1 MATGATVG
9 AWALVLSLWGEP
21 LSPHLSSLPKAL
33 CPLPK
38 SPQNF
43 PGTWIPLF
51 RLPHTP
57 CASFISSISF
67 PAPPPWCCFP
77 GAAVGSRNLTAQIG
91 KPLVLNCKGAPK
103 KPPQQLEWKLVSGSP
118 VIPCPPT
125 SPPCLMSLFP
135 KGLHYLGPSLLSPE
149 HRPDRSLEDPVS
161 PGRSLG

>member
-1 MATGATVG
+1 MATRATVG

-21 LSPHLSSLPKAL
+21 PSPHLSSLLKAL

-38 SPQNF
+38 SSQNF
-43 PGTWIPLF
+43 PGTWIPLS

-57 CASFISSISF
+57 CASLISPISF
-67 PAPPPWCCFP
+67 PAPPPWCCLP
-77 GAAVGSRNLTAQIG
+77 GVAAGSRNLTAQIG

-118 VIPCPPT
+118 VTPCP
-125 SPPCLMSLFP
+125 PPCLMSPFP
-135 KGLHYLGPSLLSPE
+135 KGLHCLGPSPLSPE
-149 HRPDRSLEDPVS
+149 HRPDRSLEGPVS